1 MRLKAP
7 DAADVDGSKDRAA
20 DTVRNSWADSGSC
33 GVLIIIQRK
42 NCVAS
47 SKVAHFWRVNE

>member
-42 NCVAS
+42 YCVAS